1 MNFSIEKMGVLFFP
15 TFQLLWDVLSTERFQ
30 TNYQDFLEE
39 IVKTLEG
46 YGLIDYEINTLVRRM
61 KGTYSLAEAKALPRF
76 QLLLKRPY
84 LPIPANLHEEIA
96 QLLFNYAKLLL
107 ANVKADPRGA
117 VPQELYQSV
126 RREKY
131 EYFKMRIAEDESR
144 LLNDIAILRAIADPD
159 ETL

>member
-1 MNFSIEKMGVLFFP
+1 M
-15 TFQLLWDVLSTERFQ
+15 QYTERFR

-46 YGLIDYEINTLVRRM
+46 YGLINYEMNTLVRRM

-96 QLLFNYAKLLL
+96 QLLFNYAKLIL
-107 ANVKADPRGA
+107 ANVKADSCGA

-126 RREKY
+126 CHEKY
-131 EYFKMRIAEDESR
+131 QYFKMRIAEDESR
-144 LLNDIAILRAIADPD
+144 LLNDITILRAIADPD
-159 ETL
+159 ETLWIFYGACHRL

>member
-1 MNFSIEKMGVLFFP
+1 MKSTRIKRLSERFGEPSQS
-15 TFQLLWDVLSTERFQ
+15 FQLLWDVLYTERFQ

-46 YGLIDYEINTLVRRM
+46 YGLIDYEINTLARRM
-61 KGTYSLAEAKALPRF
+61 KGTYSLAEAKASPRF
-76 QLLLKRPY
+76 QLLLKWPY

-96 QLLFNYAKLLL
+96 QLLFNYAKLIL

-126 RREKY
+126 C
-131 EYFKMRIAEDESR
+131 
-144 LLNDIAILRAIADPD
+144 
-159 ETL
+159 

>member
-1 MNFSIEKMGVLFFP
+1 
-15 TFQLLWDVLSTERFQ
+15 
-30 TNYQDFLEE
+30 
-39 IVKTLEG
+39 
-46 YGLIDYEINTLVRRM
+46 M

-126 RREKY
+126 RWEKY